1 MFQKLKHCFDKVPV
15 QELDLR
21 FERPVDLLNVLVEA
35 DGTIVGSYSN
45 GEELTLGQVAIAL
58 FASEGALQREGGNLY
73 RATRGSGPPAM
84 GEPNTAGRGKLTSY
98 ALEKSAVELEDQF
111 VMMMQ
116 AQRSY
121 QANARVVNA
130 ANDTLQELVNIV

>member
-1 MFQKLKHCFDKVPV
+1 MPQAKNTFLHY
-15 QELDLR
+15 LR
-21 FERPVDLLNVLVEA
+21 E
-35 DGTIVGSYSN
+35 
-45 GEELTLGQVAIAL
+45 
-58 FASEGALQREGGNLY
+58 
-73 RATRGSGPPAM
+73 PPSTQHPA
-84 GEPNTAGRGKLTSY
+84 PNTAGRGKLTSY
-98 ALEKSAVELEDQF
+98 ALEKSSVELEDQF